1 MSDYYIM
8 IAALIV
14 SFCGVIYGIKEN
26 ERDVYFFC
34 FVLFSLELTMM
45 YLLLQ

>member
-26 ERDVYFFC
+26 ERDVYFFALYY
-34 FVLFSLELTMM
+34 FRLN
-45 YLLLQ
+45 